1 MRSLTLLG
9 TVALLISGCASGESG
24 QTNGGKADEAP
35 AAHADHGDHAGSPS
49 PRGPEHPHS
58 FSPSIPA
65 PYHGVYDSSLE
76 ACARP
81 SIERLTVSARE
92 LRFHES
98 IGAVRSVAYG
108 GSGAIA
114 VEADYEG
121 EGQRWRNLRILKL
134 SDNDSRLTVQGDGDR
149 LERVRCPQGTR

>member
-1 MRSLTLLG
+1 MRSLSLLG
-9 TVALLISGCASGESG
+9 TVVVLISGCASGQSG
-24 QTNGGKADEAP
+24 QTNGGKADEA
-35 AAHADHGDHAGSPS
+35 HADHAAHAGSPS

-58 FSPSIPA
+58 YSNSIPA
-65 PYHGVYDSSLE
+65 PYHGVYDLSLE

-81 SIERLTVSARE
+81 SIEQLTVSARE

-98 IGAVRSVAYG
+98 VGAVRSVAYG

-134 SDNDSRLTVQGDGDR
+134 SDNDSRLTVQGNGDR
-149 LERVRCPQGTR
+149 LDRVRCPQGTR

>member
-1 MRSLTLLG
+1 MRSLSFLG

-24 QTNGGKADEAP
+24 QTNGGKADEAH
-35 AAHADHGDHAGSPS
+35 AAHDAHDAHGPPS
-49 PRGPEHPHS
+49 PRGPGHPHS
-58 FSPSIPA
+58 FSDSIPA
-65 PYHGVYDSSLE
+65 PYHGVYDASLE

-98 IGAVRSVAYG
+98 LGAVRSVSYG

-121 EGQRWRNLRILKL
+121 EGQKWRNLRILKL
-134 SDNDSRLTVQGDGDR
+134 SDNDSRLTVQGDGGR
-149 LERVRCPQGTR
+149 LDRVRCPRGTR